1 MKTYGL
7 STIIGMSCLIAAFTI
22 TLFLLP
28 KGSGLHIGMA
38 LPLAFAISQ
47 LVNMPLIKVD
57 KQRIRIT
64 TLNPLHKNIRVDF
77 ANVRKIIVE
86 VNNHTFRATMLMRDG
101 SEKSTLTSRYYNMKS
116 LYEQLVASGVE
127 VESHG
132 VGTADWGN

>member
-7 STIIGMSCLIAAFTI
+7 STIIGMSCLIVAFTI

-77 ANVRKIIVE
+77 SNVRKIIVH

-127 VESHG
+127 IESHG
-132 VGTADWGN
+132 VGTVDWTN